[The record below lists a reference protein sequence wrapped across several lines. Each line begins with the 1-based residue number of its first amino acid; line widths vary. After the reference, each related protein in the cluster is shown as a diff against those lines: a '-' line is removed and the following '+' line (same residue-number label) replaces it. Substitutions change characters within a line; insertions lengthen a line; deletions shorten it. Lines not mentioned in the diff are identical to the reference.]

1 VVVPDGFLGAALPVP
16 HPSAGTLYLK
26 LRDNPQ
32 VINPAA
38 LSVREIPPAPPDTER
53 AEARQSALRADDARV
68 P

>member
-1 VVVPDGFLGAALPVP
+1 MVVPDGFLGTALPVP
-16 HPSAGTLYLK
+16 HPGAGTLYLK

-38 LSVREIPPAPPDTER
+38 LSAREMPPAAPDADR
-53 AEARQSALRADDARV
+53 AEVRQSALRADDARV